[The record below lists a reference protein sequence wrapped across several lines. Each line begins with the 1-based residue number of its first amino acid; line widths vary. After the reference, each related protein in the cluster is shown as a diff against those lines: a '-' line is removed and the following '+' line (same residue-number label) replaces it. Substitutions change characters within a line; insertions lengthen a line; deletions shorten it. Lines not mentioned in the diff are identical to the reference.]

1 MMATSELP
9 ASSSNADALLV
20 SDSNSIR
27 FERPFIGLCIQILM
41 ATFWL
46 GLICSFILSPLV
58 ILGCELGDDWH
69 PILDMPKNSV
79 VILNSLAVLSLML
92 PCITWPCAR
101 MTFLWL
107 KSLCSALFSP
117 RIVLTLDSAGVTIG
131 CSGLLIG
138 WEEIDGI
145 KRVHHAGKLGE
156 LIIKPLD
163 WRCGDRWKECWRPS
177 WCGILT
183 LDTNESTYESPMRLR
198 SAITVLNSGVY
209 VLDNDAFDLK
219 QLDESL
225 RELYGVFHGSEL
237 RVIDTGVLAP
247 ISSTLPAAAADPPAI
262 AIPASEFPA
271 SSSNADALLVAESNS
286 IRFERPSIGVICI
299 QILMATFMLGVICS
313 LVVLPPALLAWGL
326 LNSSFVQHNPDPFQ
340 LIIAIGPYLLAIPLA
355 YCTWPCAQ
363 PTFLWL
369 KSLCSA
375 LFSPRIVLTLDSA
388 GVTIG
393 CSGLLIGWEE
403 IDGIKRVHHAG
414 KLGEL
419 IIKPLDWRCGD
430 RWKECWRPS
439 WCGILTLDTNESTYE
454 SPMRLRSAI
463 TVLNSGVY
471 VLDNDAF
478 DLKQLDE
485 SLRELYG
492 VFHGGEL
499 RVIDTGVL
507 APTSS
512 TLPAAAADPPAIA
525 IPAIA
530 LKSFAKS
537 RYKALYSS
545 TSLRDINSGTVLQD
559 MQSMIFLFAAQRSI
573 PRDEAQAF
581 VDRVLQHIRGDSDGL
596 IVDEIA
602 EQQDTIRSA
611 VRLWACAEQLTV
623 GEAQAQ
629 AYQGPEV
636 CSILN
641 EAIREDAEPILEPA
655 IRLARAITFFCCSP
669 KYDSKQWPD
678 GENSTTPDTT
688 YRGGG
693 LPRRHIPWFSE
704 PGKTFRSR
712 QFISSSFQW
721 SVAKLFMDRRQA
733 AVQAVQHLERED
745 PILWVF
751 KFQRDCLHVNFIDP
765 SASGFEGELE
775 FLLVPYTVLTVEE
788 AKWQETPTIASPHV
802 IILRVASDNRAWP
815 EDLPT
820 APWA

>member
-1 MMATSELP
+1 MQTSP
-9 ASSSNADALLV
+9 AD
-20 SDSNSIR
+20 D
-27 FERPFIGLCIQILM
+27 
-41 ATFWL
+41 
-46 GLICSFILSPLV
+46 
-58 ILGCELGDDWH
+58 LGDGYFGGMDSFFVFLG
-69 PILDMPKNSV
+69 IFQSANTFMIFVFVFFLLMFVLYFFLFISQ
-79 VILNSLAVLSLML
+79 LAVL
-92 PCITWPCAR
+92 
-101 MTFLWL
+101 FG
-107 KSLCSALFSP
+107 P
-117 RIVLTLDSAGVTIG
+117 RVVLTLDSAGVAIDGNVLT
-131 CSGLLIG
+131 IG
-138 WEEIDGI
+138 WEEIGSIERVYQSRRANIGDTGWRGYCSR
-145 KRVHHAGKLGE
+145 KRITYLDKLT
-156 LIIKPLD
+156 IVPLD
-163 WRCGDRWKECWRPS
+163 ERCAARWKES
-177 WCGILT
+177 WH
-183 LDTNESTYESPMRLR
+183 LR
-198 SAITVLNSGVY
+198 SRPLGCLLRWVASGV
-209 VLDNDAFDLK
+209 
-219 QLDESL
+219 S
-225 RELYGVFHGSEL
+225 
-237 RVIDTGVLAP
+237 
-247 ISSTLPAAAADPPAI
+247 
-262 AIPASEFPA
+262 AS
-271 SSSNADALLVAESNS
+271 
-286 IRFERPSIGVICI
+286 G
-299 QILMATFMLGVICS
+299 
-313 LVVLPPALLAWGL
+313 VVLTRF
-326 LNSSFVQHNPDPFQ
+326 NF
-340 LIIAIGPYLLAIPLA
+340 
-355 YCTWPCAQ
+355 
-363 PTFLWL
+363 PT
-369 KSLCSA
+369 S
-375 LFSPRIVLTLDSA
+375 I
-388 GVTIG
+388 
-393 CSGLLIGWEE
+393 E
-403 IDGIKRVHHAG
+403 
-414 KLGEL
+414 
-419 IIKPLDWRCGD
+419 
-430 RWKECWRPS
+430 
-439 WCGILTLDTNESTYE
+439 
-454 SPMRLRSAI
+454 
-463 TVLNSGVY
+463 
-471 VLDNDAF
+471 
-478 DLKQLDE
+478 QLDE

-499 RVIDTGVL
+499 RVNDTWLVREEGCVEPFEH
-507 APTSS
+507 PTSS

-525 IPAIA
+525 IPAIV

-545 TSLRDINSGTVLQD
+545 TSLGDINSGTVLQD

-573 PRDEAQAF
+573 PRAEAQAF

-602 EQQDTIRSA
+602 QQQDTIKSA

-629 AYQGPEV
+629 AYQGLEV

-765 SASGFEGELE
+765 SASGFEGLEGELE

-788 AKWQETPTIASPHV
+788 AKWQETPTSTSPHA